1 MRKWTYLVA
10 ALLMTGATT
19 TFTGCIDN
27 DEPAGIENL
36 RGAKAE
42 LLKAKAAVELANAEM
57 IKAETAGQLLLNKA
71 QELANSRFEIE
82 TELSKLN
89 NELKK
94 LEVERA
100 QATTSQAK
108 AEAEAAIAKANQE
121 KAGWENKM
129 KLEAEQFKADMLDA
143 QKATA
148 MAQDSYDRAIKAI
161 EAGKLLLSDGEKA
174 VIDLAQQRLVAAAN
188 AYKAANNDVKAA
200 ANLLDIA
207 LQGKEVTIN
216 KADLEAQI
224 EKAQL
229 AVTAAELNIQEIND
243 VLAKNISTFEGWEKE
258 VADLEVKKAEQDT
271 IIAQANI
278 DMVKKTQ
285 SAEYKAAAK
294 AETDAAAA
302 ELAAKNKY
310 NDANNAVDKK
320 FTKFSKSVAENL
332 AVTTGLN
339 NAAAAMGTAAPTDY
353 AAGKFTNAGGTY
365 SQANYDDDAVNTNA
379 ELAETEVAGWIKLV
393 DKATEGINLEDIAW
407 STREIEAKKA
417 DKAAAATAYATSFNA
432 WETARDNFVNNAIP
446 SMPAALTTVKAA
458 IQAWN
463 GLTIAQKKDEA
474 NVNILGSALNA
485 YWIAAD
491 KNVLKSNKTITNALG
506 VTKELSE
513 WMLTGA
519 SYFRTTVAP
528 ELGIITYSGGTITGA
543 VDIDTANEGFL
554 TATVTG
560 TGMNLLD
567 KLKAASLE
575 AFGDKMY
582 MVSPTQPRLTAPTDA
597 EVAQA
602 AQNILAG
609 TFTAAQYGKL
619 GAKIASAQ
627 LVTKLQNILDQKDTY
642 IALRA
647 DLVAQQTKL
656 KAEIAANAAKV
667 AALKTAW
674 DDAKNVTK
682 AAGKAKTA
690 LTAEITK
697 TINAATETKAVYV
710 AIINVI
716 KAEMAAIAGG
726 QTTVAGVVAALK
738 TQLVN
743 AKIALAAAQANVKK
757 AETALA
763 QYIAGNYD
771 KNYEINNLTTALKVA
786 QDAQAAAQKVY
797 EAALADVNNV
807 IATLTK

>member
-174 VIDLAQQRLVAAAN
+174 VIDLAQQRLVAAAD
-188 AYKAANNDVKAA
+188 AYKAANDAVRAA
-200 ANLLDIA
+200 ANLLDNA
-207 LQGKEVTIN
+207 FQGKEVAIN

-258 VADLEVKKAEQDT
+258 VADLEVKKAKQDT
-271 IIAQANI
+271 IIAQAKI
-278 DMVKKTQ
+278 DMVKKMQ

-294 AETDAAAA
+294 AETNAAAA

-310 NDANNAVDKK
+310 NAANDAVDKK
-320 FTKFSKSVAENL
+320 FTKFSKSVAENV

-339 NAAAAMGTAAPTDY
+339 DAYSLMGTAAPTGY
-353 AAGKFTNAGGTY
+353 AAGKFTNIGGTY
-365 SQANYDDDAVNTNA
+365 SQADYDGTAISVA

-463 GLTIAQKKDEA
+463 DLTTAQQKDEA

-491 KNVLKSNKTITNALG
+491 KNVLKSNKTITNALS

-543 VDIDTANEGFL
+543 VDIDLANEGFL

-597 EVAQA
+597 EIAEA
-602 AQNILAG
+602 AQNILDG

-619 GAKIASAQ
+619 GTKIASAQ

-674 DDAKNVTK
+674 DDAKEVTI

-690 LTAEITK
+690 LTAEIQK
-697 TINAATETKAVYV
+697 TIDAANETIGVYN
-710 AIINVI
+710 AIIVVI
-716 KAEMAAIAGG
+716 KNEMAAIASG

-743 AKIALAAAQANVKK
+743 AKIALADAQAKVKK